1 MTPADEELGEGR
13 LGEPDPLVGA
23 GPGGAAVGREGP
35 LAAEDELPPSRTR
48 VLDAAARVF
57 AEEGL
62 DAPMPTVAAA
72 AGVGVGTIY
81 RAFGSK
87 DELIAALAADRV
99 DRFGRDTRAA
109 LERPDPWEALVE
121 LFQETADHQAE
132 DYVVT
137 EALASLPDHPAVV
150 EANARAGEAIIELL
164 QRAKDA
170 GGLRGD
176 FESQDLQMFFAAL
189 GAAQHATPRGS
200 KAWRRVLGLL
210 IDGLR
215 AESAHP
221 LGEPPLTAEEIA
233 QAERERRE
241 RRGR

>member
-1 MTPADEELGEGR
+1 MMTPPSDHPAED
-13 LGEPDPLVGA
+13 
-23 GPGGAAVGREGP
+23 GPGSPATPGAF
-35 LAAEDELPPSRTR
+35 AAGTTEASPPSRTR

-87 DELIAALAADRV
+87 DELIAELAADRV
-99 DRFGRDTRAA
+99 DRFARDARTA
-109 LERPDPWEALVE
+109 LESPTPWDALVE
-121 LFQETADHQAE
+121 LFRLTAEHQAE

-137 EALASLPDHPAVV
+137 EALASLPADHPSVIA
-150 EANARAGEAIIELL
+150 AYGRAGEAIAELM

-170 GGLRGD
+170 GGLRRD
-176 FESQDLQMFFAAL
+176 FEPQDLQMFFAAL
-189 GAAQHATPRGS
+189 GAAQHTTPRGS
-200 KAWRRVLGLL
+200 KAWRRLLGLL

-215 AESAHP
+215 ADSAHP
-221 LGEPPLTAEEIA
+221 MAEPPLSREDIA
-233 QAERERRE
+233 RAALERQERRS
-241 RRGR
+241 R